1 MAIKYVDLEAS
12 GTGTGTMADPY
23 DASSFLTLMY
33 NDSTGYTGSDSFK
46 IKGSYSQAGPIYLDA
61 SNATATPIELGP
73 WIPTQP
79 WRLKSTYTESYS
91 ITLGNVTIDRA
102 ILDCSPSGAMK
113 FGAGW
118 DGPDFGINVYSSFLK
133 ALSFEQGMPCDSSKS
148 VVLKG
153 CTAVGT
159 GFYLAC
165 AAEGEWYD
173 CIIDG
178 TVDYGYDLSYVRNCV
193 FTWVDPGL
201 PDQSNCQ
208 FSWTP
213 PTWPAWDADLTEFRS
228 GNLTAGINTPPQPG
242 NSPYTDYATGLA
254 GGDRTGIGGVV
265 FGLPMNYFSS
275 SAVAVNT
282 PVTSTV
288 NKTDLVNKIQGVGSD
303 TYFDQTS
310 EVHSV
315 HVRYEHSDDRQR
327 KTIIHTGTGL
337 TGSATWS
344 DGARDGTWEKNL
356 VTICDRD
363 GAKAVLSRSDIGSNE
378 DVVKSGSTVFLNN

>member
-12 GTGTGTMADPY
+12 GTGTGTMTDPY

-79 WRLKSTYTESYS
+79 WRLKTTIGNGLGLS
-91 ITLGNVTIDRA
+91 ISLVTIDQA
-102 ILDCSPSGAMK
+102 IMDCS
-113 FGAGW
+113 GW
-118 DGPDFGINVYSSFLK
+118 MTFNSYASIPGSSVNVYSSFLRSAHSVSHEHGIK
-133 ALSFEQGMPCDSSKS
+133 P

-153 CTAVGT
+153 CTAVAPI
-159 GFYLAC
+159 FSLDC
-165 AAEGEWYD
+165 AADDEWHD
-173 CIIDG
+173 CIMNISIPF
-178 TVDYGYDLSYVRNCV
+178 SYENTYIRNCA
-193 FTWVDPGL
+193 FSGANPGF
-201 PDQSNCQ
+201 PDQSSCQ

-275 SAVAVNT
+275 GTVAVNT

-288 NKTDLVNKIQGVGSD
+288 NKTDLVNKIQATGSD

-378 DVVKSGSTVFLNN
+378 DIVKSDSTVFLNN